1 MQLTQNQI
9 SGTSPLL
16 SDNIWWLYQPST
28 KQIIAAYEDV
38 HRCQLRE
45 VTLPKCVE
53 IWGWNPLG
61 CDNLSIDVIEKDN
74 YRLGKQVV
82 VNNISYTLPVVSGK
96 YLKWLHNRKTICKE
110 MSNMAQIG
118 GHPNIIELLEV
129 LELIQDSK
137 ATLFLVLEY
146 INGGE
151 LFDRIKLSNVGTS
164 DLFARQYFTQLLS
177 GINYC
182 HQRGVVHRDLKPENL
197 LLSDTTEN
205 ASLKIADFGMSA
217 VIFAAEAVEYD
228 RRIMTGPSLSSPSGY
243 SSSSSLSPPSEPEE
257 NIFCFS
263 PYSKSAHSQSLN
275 SLIPTRRL
283 KSIVGSPHYI
293 APEIINSDQAG
304 YDGSKVDMWSA
315 GVILYA
321 LLIGKH
327 PFGSDLSSCPH
338 FQRYKRWSLENSS
351 AIESGKDVSVPSWFF
366 PSWITPLASS
376 LIISLLQCDPSKRP
390 TAVEALLHP
399 WCLGGSSAS
408 TLREFAVDDIKND
421 RLGKIDHGSAL
432 IHDDDENVIVVCE
445 EVGSMS
451 FSKPSVIPL
460 SPIRTQYLTDPSPVR
475 STSKLSPTNS
485 IRQKKTPLTV
495 STTNMTSSNNNDSSD
510 DNDSEFM
517 NRINKQ
523 RLQNEITT
531 TTMIKDNKPDKK

>member
-1 MQLTQNQI
+1 M
-9 SGTSPLL
+9 
-16 SDNIWWLYQPST
+16 
-28 KQIIAAYEDV
+28 
-38 HRCQLRE
+38 RE
-45 VTLPKCVE
+45 ITLPKCVE

-61 CDNLSIDVIEKDN
+61 CDNLSLDVIEKEN
-74 YRLGKQVV
+74 YRLGKQVI
-82 VNNISYTLPVVSGK
+82 VNNNNYTLPVVSSK
-96 YLKWLHNRKTICKE
+96 YLKWLNNRKTICKE

-164 DLFARQYFTQLLS
+164 DIFARQYFTQLLS

-217 VIFAAEAVEYD
+217 VIFAAESVEYD
-228 RRIMTGPSLSSPSGY
+228 RRAITGASLSPGY
-243 SSSSSLSPPSEPEE
+243 SSSSSLSPAASSDNIAAEE
-257 NIFCFS
+257 NIFSFS
-263 PYSKSAHSQSLN
+263 PYTKSGHGPSLN

-338 FQRYKRWSLENSS
+338 FQRYKRWSIENSS
-351 AIESGKDVSVPSWFF
+351 AIESGKAISVPSWFF

-390 TAVEALLHP
+390 TAAEALLHP

-408 TLREFAVDDIKND
+408 SLRELVLEDESNTKYE
-421 RLGKIDHGSAL
+421 RLSESNYRSTNN
-432 IHDDDENVIVVCE
+432 DDENVIVVCE
-445 EVGSMS
+445 EIGSLS
-451 FSKPSVIPL
+451 LTKPVEGIQL
-460 SPIRTQYLTDPSPVR
+460 SPIRTSYLNSMTEPSSVR
-475 STSKLSPTNS
+475 STSSNSRLSPTNS
-485 IRQKKTPLTV
+485 IRTQKKMPLKA
-495 STTNMTSSNNNDSSD
+495 STNMSTSNNNDSD
-510 DNDSEFM
+510 DNDSDFIT
-517 NRINKQ
+517 RINKQ
-523 RLQNEITT
+523 RLQKETT
-531 TTMIKDNKPDKK
+531 IMKDLNKPDNK

>member
-1 MQLTQNQI
+1 M
-9 SGTSPLL
+9 

-38 HRCQLRE
+38 HRCQIRE
-45 VTLPKCVE
+45 ITLPKCVE

-61 CDNLSIDVIEKDN
+61 CDNLSIDIVEKDN
-74 YRLGKQVV
+74 YRLGKQVI
-82 VNNISYTLPVVSGK
+82 VNNINYTLPVVSGK
-96 YLKWLHNRKTICKE
+96 YLKWLNSRKTICKE

-118 GHPNIIELLEV
+118 EHPNIIELLEV

-164 DLFARQYFTQLLS
+164 DIFARQYFTQLLS
-177 GINYC
+177 GIDYC
-182 HQRGVVHRDLKPENL
+182 HQKGVVHRDLKPENL

-217 VIFAAEAVEYD
+217 VIFAAESVEYD
-228 RRIMTGPSLSSPSGY
+228 RRILTGSSLSQSGY
-243 SSSSSLSPPSEPEE
+243 SSSSSLSPPSLSDNILPEE
-257 NIFCFS
+257 NIFSFS
-263 PYSKSAHSQSLN
+263 PYSKSGHSQSLN

-283 KSIVGSPHYI
+283 RSIVGSPHYI

-304 YDGSKVDMWSA
+304 YDGRKVDMWSA

-351 AIESGKDVSVPSWFF
+351 AIESGKVISVPSWFF

-390 TAVEALLHP
+390 TAAEALLHP
-399 WCLGGSSAS
+399 WSLGGSSAS
-408 TLREFAVDDIKND
+408 TLHGFATDDDNNTKNIAND
-421 RLGKIDHGSAL
+421 NNNAL
-432 IHDDDENVIVVCE
+432 NNDDENVIVVCE
-445 EVGSMS
+445 EIRNLSV
-451 FSKPSVIPL
+451 SKPDITIPL
-460 SPIRTQYLTDPSPVR
+460 SPIRTNYLSTLPNPSPVR
-475 STSKLSPTNS
+475 SSP
-485 IRQKKTPLTV
+485 RLPLKV
-495 STTNMTSSNNNDSSD
+495 STNMSSHNNNYDSD
-510 DNDSEFM
+510 YDNDELI
-517 NRINKQ
+517 NRINNKRSQ
-523 RLQNEITT
+523 KE
-531 TTMIKDNKPDKK
+531 TMKDLNKPDNK